1 MKNTPEKKSNTP
13 MLIIGAV
20 LVIAL
25 LGGWYMFSSAKPGS
39 NSNTAKANNGNTA
52 NAAKTPGIPA
62 NAPLGASPPNQS
74 GSQTAM
80 VTLEEFADFQCP
92 QCAATHPIMNEI
104 KSTYGS
110 RIHFIYRDFPL
121 DIPAH
126 DKSYDASVAAEA
138 AGMQGKFWDMQNMLF
153 TNQKAWTADATYK
166 QIWKDYAQKIG
177 LDIPKWENDMAGIAA
192 KSRVDE
198 DKKRGKAIGV
208 NSTPSVFINNVEIP
222 FAQVNVAG
230 LRAIIDAEL
239 AKAAPQNSQ
248 APAAPPAN
256 AANTNK

>member
-1 MKNTPEKKSNTP
+1 MKNIPEKKSNTP

-25 LGGWYMFSSAKPGS
+25 LGGWYMFSSAKSVS

-52 NAAKTPGIPA
+52 NPAKTPGIPA
-62 NAPLGASPPNQS
+62 NAPQGATPPNQS
-74 GSQTAM
+74 GSATAM

-110 RIHFIYRDFPL
+110 RIKFIYRDFPL

-126 DKSYDASVAAEA
+126 DKSYEASVAAEA
-138 AGMQGKFWDMQNMLF
+138 AGMQNKFWDMQNMLF
-153 TNQKAWTADATYK
+153 TNQKAWTADNVGYKAT
-166 QIWKDYAQKIG
+166 WKEYAQKIG

-208 NSTPSVFINNVEIP
+208 NSTPTLYVNNVEVP
-222 FAQVNVAG
+222 FAQLNVAG
-230 LRAIIDAEL
+230 LRQIIDAEL
-239 AKAAPQNSQ
+239 AKAAPQSQ
-248 APAAPPAN
+248 PAP